1 MKPSDKSNI
10 IVNVDMRYI
19 MALAKVDSKFF
30 YIAR

>member
-10 IVNVDMRYI
+10 IVNVDMRY